1 MKTSFDIDRIVFDL
15 LSKSQE
21 LKSTMKGGIYYQ
33 DDRPDDSADEDVVI
47 NTITLTQD
55 YLPQLATS
63 NVNIYVADQT
73 RRIKG
78 VEQVKPNHA
87 RLAKLTKIV
96 LEVLRSA
103 QVEGLKIIPESQTVL
118 QEQGARQHFCNIRI
132 AWNIQT
138 I

>member
-33 DDRPDDSADEDVVI
+33 DDRPYDSADEDVVI

-118 QEQGARQHFCNIRI
+118 QEQGARQHFCNIRL

>member
-33 DDRPDDSADEDVVI
+33 DDRPYDSADEDVVI

-63 NVNIYVADQT
+63 NENIYVADQT

-118 QEQGARQHFCNIRI
+118 QEQGARQHFCNIRL

>member
-118 QEQGARQHFCNIRI
+118 QEQGARQHFCNIRL

>member
-21 LKSTMKGGIYYQ
+21 LKNTMKGGIYYQ
-33 DDRPDDSADEDVVI
+33 DD
-47 NTITLTQD
+47 TITLTQD

-96 LEVLRSA
+96 LEVLRGA
-103 QVEGLKIIPESQTVL
+103 QVDGLKIIPESQAVL
-118 QEQGARQHFCNIRI
+118 QEQGARQHFCNIRL

-138 I
+138 Y

>member
-21 LKSTMKGGIYYQ
+21 LKNTLKGGIYYQ

-73 RRIKG
+73 RRIK
-78 VEQVKPNHA
+78 VWS
-87 RLAKLTKIV
+87 
-96 LEVLRSA
+96 RSSPIM
-103 QVEGLKIIPESQTVL
+103 QDWRS
-118 QEQGARQHFCNIRI
+118 
-132 AWNIQT
+132 
-138 I
+138 